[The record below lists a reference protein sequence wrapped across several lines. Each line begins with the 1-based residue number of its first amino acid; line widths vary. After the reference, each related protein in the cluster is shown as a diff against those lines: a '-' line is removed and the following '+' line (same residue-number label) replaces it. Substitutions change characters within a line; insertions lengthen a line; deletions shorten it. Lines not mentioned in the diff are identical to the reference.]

1 MLSNNISGVK
11 MARKT
16 KEDAEETR
24 DSILEAATRVFIEN
38 GFSNA
43 SLEQIAV
50 KAGVTRGAIYWHFKN
65 KMDIFQ
71 ALHDQ
76 LYTPFSEM
84 IVKDLEE
91 DNNMPLKQLEELC
104 IKLFIDLEKIPQ
116 RKRILTI
123 FFLKCDYSGQMQK
136 LLECQN
142 MRKKDSMNLF
152 AKYFERAKEKGHIA
166 KDADSY
172 ILTVS
177 LVCYITGIAYEC
189 LRNPTMI
196 EIEKEIP
203 KLISLFF
210 IGINNSRINQSI

>member
-104 IKLFIDLEKIPQ
+104 IKLFIDLERIPQ

>member
-177 LVCYITGIAYEC
+177 LVCYITGIAYEF